1 MATVVPRDLPLIDLL
16 SKASSDDLNVLA
28 DLITDNEKGRVAL
41 DSKVKITIRNH
52 RAKGSL
58 QSISDVLEAEIRA
71 FGSNSIVNMFR
82 SSSVSYLELA
92 TDVAKKLDGKPTA
105 SHDVFAIEEI
115 VMRQALS
122 KYAGVKSY
130 SDYAALVGQVAQV
143 VKLLVSAA
151 SGIGGIAA
159 TGGAAALASAIGG
172 RLVTLAAPPLA
183 VAATGVTIFQAVSP
197 AFRITVPAVLQI
209 AKIRQMRFEADFAT
223 YQEKLRSCL

>member
-105 SHDVFAIEEI
+105 SHDVFVVEEI

>member
-28 DLITDNEKGRVAL
+28 DLITDNEKGRVTL

-71 FGSNSIVNMFR
+71 FGSNSIANMFR

-92 TDVAKKLDGKPTA
+92 SDVAKKLDGKPTA
-105 SHDVFAIEEI
+105 SDDVFAIEEI

-122 KYAGVKSY
+122 KYACVNHAPHQPLSF
-130 SDYAALVGQVAQV
+130 
-143 VKLLVSAA
+143 
-151 SGIGGIAA
+151 IPR
-159 TGGAAALASAIGG
+159 
-172 RLVTLAAPPLA
+172 RL
-183 VAATGVTIFQAVSP
+183 IEC
-197 AFRITVPAVLQI
+197 
-209 AKIRQMRFEADFAT
+209 IR
-223 YQEKLRSCL
+223 SWS